1 MQYVIVRIIVV
12 FLSRLSDKNINE
24 ERNNNFHLYSNPVL
38 VKFFITCIS
47 LVSGGCLVSE
57 KKYKH
62 FEFN

>member
-1 MQYVIVRIIVV
+1 M

-57 KKYKH
+57 KNFKH